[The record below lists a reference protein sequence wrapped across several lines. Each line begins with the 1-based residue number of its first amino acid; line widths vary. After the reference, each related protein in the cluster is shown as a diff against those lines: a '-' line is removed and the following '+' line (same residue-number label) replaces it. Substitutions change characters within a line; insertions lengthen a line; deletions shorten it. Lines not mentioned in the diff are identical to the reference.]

1 MDKEAMI
8 VGMTAILSVGSF
20 PTLLY
25 YLKHRHKER
34 MKLLE
39 NQANEARVAQLEGA
53 RLEMESRLR
62 TLETI
67 ATTGDRDL
75 EARLR
80 QLHAATINPSTPL
93 LRTPQG

>member
-1 MDKEAMI
+1 MHEEAI
-8 VGMTAILSVGSF
+8 VGIVAILSVGSF

-25 YLKHRHKER
+25 YLKQRHKER
-34 MKLLE
+34 MRLLE
-39 NQANEARVAQLEGA
+39 NQANEVRVAELEGA
-53 RLEMESRLR
+53 RMEMEARLR

-80 QLHAATINPSTPL
+80 QLNAATAVNPTPR
-93 LRTPQG
+93 LRSPVG